1 MTEAELIDLARESMV
16 VFMKMSAPVL
26 IIGLAV
32 GLLIALVQ
40 TLTQIMEQTITFVP
54 KLIATGITILLF
66 GSFMLQVLIDFT
78 HQIMDRIISGGVS
91 P

>member
-1 MTEAELIDLARESMV
+1 MTEAELIDLARESMI
-16 VFMKMSAPVL
+16 VFIKMSAPAL

-32 GLLIALVQ
+32 GLLISLIQ

-54 KLIATGITILLF
+54 KFIATGAAILFF
-66 GSFMLQVLIDFT
+66 GSFMLQELINFT
-78 HQIMDRIISGGVS
+78 RQLMDRIISGGVS